1 MQQLDEELG
10 DVFLVSAA
18 PGTGSKVP
26 EKEITNYGAKSSWK
40 DKFLQECPTTLTR
53 LSLTNRLKRVDNSQK
68 KL

>member
-26 EKEITNYGAKSSWK
+26 EKEITNYGAKSS
-40 DKFLQECPTTLTR
+40 
-53 LSLTNRLKRVDNSQK
+53 
-68 KL
+68 